1 MSAHRLK
8 LALSCLPLLACLTTS
23 SAFAHAHLE
32 SQLPAA
38 DSEVTSPKELR
49 LNFSEG
55 VEEKFTKV
63 AISLDGP
70 GDSTEVI
77 QTQSVTTDPADK
89 KVLIVVPA
97 VPLADG
103 AAAEVTLPDVPSDV
117 PEVSPVV
124 GAVCGA
130 VASACCVSPE
140 AGASVAGVVVSVAA
154 AVSAVVC
161 VWLSAVASA
170 PAAGASAV
178 RVPVAASD
186 AVSVRAGAE
195 VSLAAASLAAT
206 VSEGAGAADVVVPA

>member
-8 LALSCLPLLACLTTS
+8 HALSCLSLLACLASS

-70 GDSTEVI
+70 GESTEII
-77 QTQSVTTDPADK
+77 QTQSVSTDPANK

-97 VPLADG
+97 VPLAPG
-103 AAAEVTLPDVPSDV
+103 KYKVE
-117 PEVSPVV
+117 
-124 GAVCGA
+124 
-130 VASACCVSPE
+130 
-140 AGASVAGVVVSVAA
+140 
-154 AVSAVVC
+154 
-161 VWLSAVASA
+161 WH
-170 PAAGASAV
+170 
-178 RVPVAASD
+178 
-186 AVSVRAGAE
+186 AVSVD
-195 VSLAAASLAAT
+195 T
-206 VSEGAGAADVVVPA
+206 HKSEGVYRFKVTP